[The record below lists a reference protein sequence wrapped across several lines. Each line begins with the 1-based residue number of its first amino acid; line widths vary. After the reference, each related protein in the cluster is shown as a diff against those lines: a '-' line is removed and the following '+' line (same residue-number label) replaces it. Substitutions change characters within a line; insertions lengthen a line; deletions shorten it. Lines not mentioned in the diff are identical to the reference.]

1 MRLYAILDDH
11 LRSDHLIRDIY
22 SRVPELKSTIY
33 QYDTVL
39 FLEFAV
45 GFITGMSIELLAE
58 MRFI

>member
-1 MRLYAILDDH
+1 MRLYAILD
-11 LRSDHLIRDIY
+11 DHLIRDIY